1 MAASANLSAI
11 IRHYA
16 EKQNSAFIDYK
27 EFCIYIKK
35 YAERH
40 VEEVAELVKYLGE
53 PSQIVSAEL
62 QGLLEKHLVAIT
74 TVNNKKTIVAITY
87 LSVKYANQYKEIK
100 NSEQI
105 PYPLLSDLPKNF
117 PLTAIENKQAD
128 TYIPQALKE
137 QNLKS
142 PLLYILEFS
151 KEIPSII
158 LPACVPVS
166 LLIESAQI
174 KIRRLLK
181 KEQYHDFIFKKLRS
195 TNQQKELSIQTFFS
209 NFIDSHSMLF
219 FDFTQDDTYYLW
231 NQTLYYIRQDIEKV
245 QDKTTEDINILQ
257 AARISEIHS
266 VCLKQKFQE
275 QQKRKEALKELE
287 KAFDKPPYFYSMPQ
301 ILKFQDKS
309 GRPLYGFYSENDLKK
324 FLSALSSDGS
334 ENELPTLLVFKV
346 ESGTRYYV
354 YKKNVIQ
361 VVLRLCNET
370 HDTIESEL
378 ENKWLKVLSNYEKL
392 PEMTNQQAF
401 ERVLENMVEEKS
413 PVLYA
418 LLNSNFIN
426 VLAMEKSIDTT
437 LQSVQL
443 FDEGHLMPYSKIL
456 MISNSRILSNAKS
469 RLPIFY
475 TIPVISWIIA
485 LFHSKKSKKKND
497 ASAEE
502 KEIHKHKSM
511 EKQPQNKAEALA
523 LKATEI
529 TKELIPEGSD
539 IDRELNYLLK
549 QWNKMISKEAYN
561 NLTEDVNSLIRDYTR
576 QVVKTMSTVAFT
588 RERVENLA
596 KTLVRTPNMQKINE
610 EKALTEYVTLYILR
624 LVSNVKKI
632 IS

>member
-1 MAASANLSAI
+1 M
-11 IRHYA
+11 
-16 EKQNSAFIDYK
+16 
-27 EFCIYIKK
+27 
-35 YAERH
+35 
-40 VEEVAELVKYLGE
+40 
-53 PSQIVSAEL
+53 
-62 QGLLEKHLVAIT
+62 
-74 TVNNKKTIVAITY
+74 
-87 LSVKYANQYKEIK
+87 
-100 NSEQI
+100 
-105 PYPLLSDLPKNF
+105 PKNF

-128 TYIPQALKE
+128 TYIPQTQKE

-181 KEQYHDFIFKKLRS
+181 REQYHDFILKKLRS

-287 KAFDKPPYFYSMPQ
+287 KAFDKAPYFYSMPQ

-309 GRPLYGFYSENDLKK
+309 GKPLYGFYSENDLKK

-361 VVLRLCNET
+361 VVLRLCNEA
-370 HDTIESEL
+370 HGTIESEL

-392 PEMTNQQAF
+392 PEMTNQLAF
-401 ERVLENMVEEKS
+401 ERLLENMVEEKS

-426 VLAMEKSIDTT
+426 ILAQEKSIDNT

-469 RLPIFY
+469 RLPIIY
-475 TIPVISWIIA
+475 TLPVISWIIS
-485 LFHSKKSKKKND
+485 LFHSKKSKKKNNT
-497 ASAEE
+497 SAEE
-502 KEIHKHKSM
+502 KEIHKHKAM

-523 LKATEI
+523 LKAAEI

-610 EKALTEYVTLYILR
+610 ENALTEYVTLYILR
-624 LVSNVKKI
+624 LVSNAKKI